1 MDYPE
6 IGKIYKHYKGGDY
19 KVLTLA
25 KHTETDEILVIY
37 KSIQFGS
44 IYARPLHVKIMMKLI
59 KMIKMIKMI
68 SLMLI
73 MIV

>member
-6 IGKIYKHYKGGDY
+6 IGKVYKHYKGGDY

-44 IYARPLHVKIMMKLI
+44 IYARPLHIWNNSDGLTEQRFKKIN
-59 KMIKMIKMI
+59 
-68 SLMLI
+68 
-73 MIV
+73 